1 MKLRR
6 QGGFIGVDDQVIVY
20 TDGCTRLTHRSA
32 PAVKRCLTGTD
43 LRKLRADLKRLVP
56 GRSQTQPPGADL
68 YKYTLTYHGK
78 SVVRYTLP
86 ATWRPVVKRLEKLLN
101 G

>member
-6 QGGFIGVDDQVIVY
+6 QGGFIGVDDLVVVY

-43 LRKLRADLKRLVP
+43 LRKLRADLKRLKL

-86 ATWRPVVKRLEKLLN
+86 VTWRPVIKRLEKLLN